1 MMECVSGV
9 YIILHK
15 ASGRA
20 YVGKS
25 ANKRGGVCRRIYQ
38 HVRRLI
44 GQRHHNQ
51 WLQRAWNKHGPEAFT
66 FEVLAKAAPEALAN
80 LEQYYIA
87 YFKASSGV
95 YNFDRRSAT

>member
-38 HVRRLI
+38 HVRRL
-44 GQRHHNQ
+44 
-51 WLQRAWNKHGPEAFT
+51 T
-66 FEVLAKAAPEALAN
+66 
-80 LEQYYIA
+80 
-87 YFKASSGV
+87 
-95 YNFDRRSAT
+95 